1 MKLPVIFLTC
11 ALFLVAAGAVFA
23 AGEYSNR
30 RAPGFSLSDSHFQQH
45 DTQDYRGKVLIV
57 DFIQTTCA
65 VCQKLTDVLLRVKA
79 SYGDKIGI
87 MSITT
92 LPDNYGTVDKFVA
105 ERKISWPV
113 LFDAGQVM
121 ASYLKITPANPKVEF
136 PHMFIID
143 KVGTIRYDYNGY
155 DDSHLT
161 TTSISED
168 IDKLLK

>member
-1 MKLPVIFLTC
+1 MKLPVILLTC
-11 ALFLVAAGAVFA
+11 ALTVFA

-30 RAPGFSLSDSHFQQH
+30 RAPGFSLSDAHFQQH
-45 DTQDYRGKVLIV
+45 DPQDYRGKVLIV

-79 SYGDKIGI
+79 SYGDKIAI
-87 MSITT
+87 MSIMT
-92 LPDNYGTVDKFVA
+92 LPDNYGTVDKFA
-105 ERKISWPV
+105 TERKIPWPM
-113 LFDAGQVM
+113 LFDSGQVM
-121 ASYLKITPANPKVEF
+121 MSYLKVTPANPKVEF

-143 KVGTIRYDYNGY
+143 KVGTIRNDYNGY

>member
-1 MKLPVIFLTC
+1 MKLPVILLSC
-11 ALFLVAAGAVFA
+11 ALTIFA

-65 VCQKLTDVLLRVKA
+65 VCQKLTDVLLQVKA

-87 MSITT
+87 MSIMT
-92 LPDNYGTVDKFVA
+92 LPDNYGTVDKFGT
-105 ERKISWPV
+105 ERKIPWPM
-113 LFDAGQVM
+113 LFDSGQVM
-121 ASYLKITPANPKVEF
+121 MSYLKVTPANPKVEF

-161 TTSISED
+161 TISISED

>member
-1 MKLPVIFLTC
+1 M
-11 ALFLVAAGAVFA
+11 
-23 AGEYSNR
+23 
-30 RAPGFSLSDSHFQQH
+30 
-45 DTQDYRGKVLIV
+45 
-57 DFIQTTCA
+57 
-65 VCQKLTDVLLRVKA
+65 RVKA

-113 LFDAGQVM
+113 LFDAGQVI

-143 KVGTIRYDYNGY
+143 KAGTIRNDYNGY

>member
-1 MKLPVIFLTC
+1 MKLPVILLSC
-11 ALFLVAAGAVFA
+11 ALTVFA

-65 VCQKLTDVLLRVKA
+65 VCQRLTDVLLRVKA
-79 SYGDKIGI
+79 NYGDKIGI

-143 KVGTIRYDYNGY
+143 KVGTIRNDYNGY

-161 TTSISED
+161 TSSISED

>member
-1 MKLPVIFLTC
+1 MKLPVILLTC
-11 ALFLVAAGAVFA
+11 ALTVFA

-87 MSITT
+87 MSIMT
-92 LPDNYGTVDKFVA
+92 LPDNYGTVDKFGT
-105 ERKISWPV
+105 ERKIPWPM
-113 LFDAGQVM
+113 LFDSGQVM
-121 ASYLKITPANPKVEF
+121 MSYLKVTPANPKVEF

-161 TTSISED
+161 TISISED